1 MYVQLV
7 FLNLDALVFN
17 FDSVQSIK
25 NSEKEKAAQD
35 VFNKDVKM
43 SDGKITDGKITD
55 GKITDDVFVLFPIYS
70 LLSYI
75 NTIIVKIRLF
85 F

>member
-43 SDGKITDGKITD
+43 SDGKITDGE
-55 GKITDDVFVLFPIYS
+55 ITDDVFVLFPIYS